1 MTYDLG
7 THRYTLTIE
16 YFNKYFNVN
25 LTDLLINKTD
35 VDPDAVAR
43 VFLTR
48 VSNVFYNYIL
58 RGAKDYEK
66 SVYLLSLPRFR
77 DGILEGM
84 LELGYSFIVNNAD
97 KSVFHL
103 CSISFKYIS
112 LKYVSFF
119 SNPAAKIYF
128 STKSSIWCPPRFF
141 LPLESSP
148 VSTPNA

>member
-1 MTYDLG
+1 MNYINDEFMTYDLS
-7 THRYTLTIE
+7 THRYTLTTE

-43 VFLTR
+43 VFLKR

-66 SVYLLSLPRFR
+66 SVYMLSLPRFR

-84 LELGYSFIVNNAD
+84 LELGYSFIVNNTD
-97 KSVFHL
+97 KSVL
-103 CSISFKYIS
+103 MSEI
-112 LKYVSFF
+112 
-119 SNPAAKIYF
+119 
-128 STKSSIWCPPRFF
+128 
-141 LPLESSP
+141 ESKPIPQS
-148 VSTPNA
+148 VEAICTNRGLFNRHFIRLNNGWKDGKGVEY